1 VTTSEIARALRVF
14 AHERYPI
21 EVALPISVCLCVG
34 PYAIAGG
41 SWTTLLRAVVATFL
55 FLFVL
60 RIVDDILSISEDK
73 TEHPGRAL
81 PSGRVSIPA
90 LGSGAALLF
99 ALALLVSYS
108 WLSLF
113 LILQALYY
121 VGYFCCVKR
130 IPAAIKP
137 LLLNLVFLAVPS
149 YVSLIE
155 GDRSQPWPFLLGFLF
170 WLSVVGH
177 DYAHNVKASSEFSLE
192 VPQARVL
199 GARGAALVGLV
210 FYAGAFT
217 AGALFVLQR
226 GELQRS
232 SFFLLGLALMFVH
245 VMFSLIKLLVQP
257 CCAQARRLYVSG
269 YAFFLIPSLLLGL
282 DRLFSA

>member
-1 VTTSEIARALRVF
+1 VTTHEIGKALRVF

-21 EVALPISVCLCVG
+21 GVALPISVCLCAG
-34 PYAIAGG
+34 PYAVAGG
-41 SWTTLLRAVVATFL
+41 SWTALLRAVAATFL

-60 RIVDDILSISEDK
+60 RIVDDVLSLGEDK
-73 TEHPGRAL
+73 AEHPGRAL

-90 LGSGAALLF
+90 LGSGATLLF
-99 ALALLVSYS
+99 AIALLVSYS

-130 IPAAIKP
+130 IPVAIRP
-137 LLLNLVFLAVPS
+137 LLLNLVFLAVP
-149 YVSLIE
+149 YYISLIE
-155 GDRSQPWPFLLGFLF
+155 SDRTEPWPFMLGLFF

-177 DYAHNVKASSEFSLE
+177 DYAHNVKASSEFSPE
-192 VPQARVL
+192 VTRARVL

-217 AGALFVLQR
+217 AGVLSVLPR
-226 GELQRS
+226 GDLQRS
-232 SFFLLGLALMFVH
+232 SFFLLGLALLFVH
-245 VMFSLIKLLVQP
+245 VMFSLIKLVAQP
-257 CCAQARRLYVSG
+257 CSARARQVYVSG
-269 YAFFLIPSLLLGL
+269 YVFFLVPSVLLGL
-282 DRLFSA
+282 DRLFGT

>member
-1 VTTSEIARALRVF
+1 M
-14 AHERYPI
+14 
-21 EVALPISVCLCVG
+21 
-34 PYAIAGG
+34 
-41 SWTTLLRAVVATFL
+41 RAVAATFL

-60 RIVDDILSISEDK
+60 RIVDDVISISEDK
-73 TEHPGRAL
+73 AEHPGRAL
-81 PSGRVSIPA
+81 PSGRVPIPA

-130 IPAAIKP
+130 IPVAIRP

-149 YVSLIE
+149 YISLIE
-155 GDRSQPWPFLLGFLF
+155 GSRSQPWPFSLGLFF

-177 DYAHNVKASSEFSLE
+177 DYAHNVKASSELSLA
-192 VPQARVL
+192 VTAARVL

-210 FYAGAFT
+210 FYSGAFT
-217 AGALFVLQR
+217 VGVLSVLPR
-226 GELQRS
+226 EVLQRS
-232 SFFLLGLALMFVH
+232 SFFLLGLALLFVR
-245 VMFSLIKLLVQP
+245 VMFLLIKLVAQP
-257 CCAQARRLYVSG
+257 CRARARRLYVSG

-282 DRLFSA
+282 DRLFITGGLE